1 MKQPIDSRPS
11 APVMPH
17 LSLSGKTSTQ
27 VGFTAAL
34 HSLMRERHSAD
45 VILPPPSASALIPQ
59 TEKVIAIGTSTGG
72 TQALETI
79 LTTLPADCPGI
90 VIVQHMPERFTG
102 AFAQRLNQL
111 CKIEVLEAKQGDR
124 VQRGRALI
132 APGGKH
138 LVLKR
143 IQGQYTVDVVDGPP
157 VSLHKPSVDVLFRS
171 VARAAGQNALGII
184 MTGMGD
190 DGANGLLEMRHTGA
204 FTLAQSEKTCVVY
217 GMPKEAVKR
226 GAARKTIDLNQIAQE
241 SLRICREGW
250 RKES

>member
-1 MKQPIDSRPS
+1 
-11 APVMPH
+11 
-17 LSLSGKTSTQ
+17 
-27 VGFTAAL
+27 
-34 HSLMRERHSAD
+34 
-45 VILPPPSASALIPQ
+45 
-59 TEKVIAIGTSTGG
+59 
-72 TQALETI
+72 QALETI